1 MEILGP
7 RELQKIKIPIG
18 ELEEQAETHLLAGYW
33 WQDANQVSL
42 YTSVDLWPTRDHPKA
57 DHIHRRVEL
66 WCNLPWQL
74 AHRVIRLD
82 SSSSPCWLRSCL
94 WWTC

>member
-33 WQDANQVSL
+33 
-42 YTSVDLWPTRDHPKA
+42 
-57 DHIHRRVEL
+57 
-66 WCNLPWQL
+66 
-74 AHRVIRLD
+74 
-82 SSSSPCWLRSCL
+82 
-94 WWTC
+94 